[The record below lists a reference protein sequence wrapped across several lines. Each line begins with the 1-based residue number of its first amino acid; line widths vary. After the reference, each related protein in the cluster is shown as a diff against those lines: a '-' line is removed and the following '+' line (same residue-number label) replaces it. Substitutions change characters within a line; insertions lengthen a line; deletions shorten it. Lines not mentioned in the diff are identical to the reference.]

1 MNGSAAVA
9 TTIFALAMA
18 ATIGIGLWS
27 ARGRSKGLAEW
38 SVSSR
43 GLGVLFIWLLM
54 AGETYTS
61 FSFLGTAGWSYS
73 FGAPILYLVAYLTV
87 GFAVAYVVG
96 PALWTYASRHNL
108 ISIAD
113 IAEFRFRSR
122 PVGIVVAVVAT
133 VFIVPYIQVQIQG
146 MGVVVNAMTYGSV
159 DLKVAAVISFVVAE
173 VFILVSGLRG
183 SAWVSA
189 LKDMLVIVAVVFL
202 AVYIPMHYLGG
213 LGDFMRRMV
222 TEKPEWLTFPGHES
236 GGRDAMWFL
245 STVVLNA
252 VTITIFP
259 TTVAGY
265 LSAKSPNALRRNALL
280 LPWYQLLLFVPM
292 VVGATA
298 LFVMP
303 TLGNPDL
310 ALFSLVTDSL
320 PSPVVALIGVAGALS
335 AIVPMSVFMLSI
347 GTLWGRTVLGG
358 GNGADPRARRRPPGK
373 AGDANDMRAKRL
385 SQLVCVI
392 AGLIALGG
400 SLFYPNTLVELS
412 VLSYEGLAQLVPV
425 VLLALYWRRLTARA
439 AVAGMLT
446 GLVVM
451 TALWATDN
459 DPYHG
464 VNGGI
469 IALAANLVVLLAVVR
484 IAPGPGPAGAP
495 AANPAAPEESSAE
508 TTAKP

>member
-1 MNGSAAVA
+1 MSGSAAIA
-9 TTIFALAMA
+9 TTVFALAMA
-18 ATIGIGLWS
+18 ATIAIGVLS

-96 PALWTYASRHNL
+96 PALWTYASRHGL

-122 PVGIVVAVVAT
+122 PVGILVAIVAT

-146 MGVVVNAMTYGSV
+146 MGVVVNAMTYGGI

-189 LKDMLVIVAVVFL
+189 FKDVLVILAVVFL
-202 AVYIPMHYLGG
+202 AVYIPVHYLGG
-213 LGDFMRRMV
+213 LGDLMQRMV
-222 TEKPEWLTFPGHES
+222 TERPEWLTFPGHAS
-236 GGRDAMWFL
+236 GGRDSVWFL
-245 STVVLNA
+245 STVALNA

-265 LSAKSPNALRRNALL
+265 LSARSPNALRRNALL

-310 ALFSLVTDSL
+310 ALFTLVTDSL
-320 PSPVVALIGVAGALS
+320 PAPAVAVIGVAGALS
-335 AIVPMSVFMLSI
+335 ASC
-347 GTLWGRTVLGG
+347 R
-358 GNGADPRARRRPPGK
+358 RASSCSPSARC
-373 AGDANDMRAKRL
+373 GDARSSAAATAPTRA
-385 SQLVCVI
+385 
-392 AGLIALGG
+392 
-400 SLFYPNTLVELS
+400 
-412 VLSYEGLAQLVPV
+412 
-425 VLLALYWRRLTARA
+425 ARA
-439 AVAGMLT
+439 APPAPRPRH
-446 GLVVM
+446 
-451 TALWATDN
+451 ATSG
-459 DPYHG
+459 P
-464 VNGGI
+464 NGSPRRCASSPGSWHSR
-469 IALAANLVVLLAVVR
+469 AASSTP
-484 IAPGPGPAGAP
+484 APWWSCPSCRTRASRSWCPSC
-495 AANPAAPEESSAE
+495 SS
-508 TTAKP
+508 PCSGGG

>member
-1 MNGSAAVA
+1 MSDSAAIA
-9 TTIFALAMA
+9 TTIFGLAMV
-18 ATIGIGLWS
+18 ATIVIGVLS
-27 ARGRSKGLAEW
+27 ARGRDKGLAEW

-73 FGAPILYLVAYLTV
+73 FGVPILYLVSYLTV

-96 PALWTYASRHNL
+96 PAIWTYAGRHGL

-113 IAEFRFRSR
+113 IAEHRFRSR
-122 PVGIVVAVVAT
+122 PVGVLVALVAT
-133 VFIVPYIQVQIQG
+133 VFLVPYIQVQIQG

-159 DLKVAAVISFVVAE
+159 DLHVAAIVSFVVAE

-189 LKDMLVIVAVVFL
+189 LKDVLVIAAVVFL
-202 AVYIPMHYLGG
+202 AVYIPMHYLDGV
-213 LGDFMRRMV
+213 GDFMQRMV
-222 TEKPEWLTFPGHES
+222 TEKPEWLTFPGHAS
-236 GGRDAMWFL
+236 GGRDGMWFVTTTL
-245 STVVLNA
+245 LNA

-292 VVGATA
+292 MIGATA

-303 TLGNPDL
+303 ALGNPDL

-320 PSPVVALIGVAGALS
+320 PAPAVAIVGVAGALS
-335 AIVPMSVFMLSI
+335 AIVPMSVFMLAI
-347 GTLWGRTVLGG
+347 GTLWGRTLLGG
-358 GNGADPRARRRPPGK
+358 GNGADPRSRRTGTAPTDDVRT
-373 AGDANDMRAKRL
+373 KRL
-385 SQLVCVI
+385 SQLVCLI
-392 AGLIALGG
+392 AGLIALAG
-400 SLFYPNTLVELS
+400 SLFYPNTLVQLS

-425 VLLALYWRRLTARA
+425 VLLALFWRRMTAA
-439 AVAGMLT
+439 GAVAGMVV
-446 GLVVM
+446 GLAVVVV
-451 TALWATDN
+451 LWATGN
-459 DPYHG
+459 DPLLG

-469 IALAANLVVLLAVVR
+469 VALLVNLVVTLAVSLAR
-484 IAPGPGPAGAP
+484 PMASRSAPPPGPAGGDLTP
-495 AANPAAPEESSAE
+495 
-508 TTAKP
+508 TAKEAR

>member
-1 MNGSAAVA
+1 MNGSAAIA
-9 TTIFALAMA
+9 TTVFGLAMV
-18 ATIGIGLWS
+18 ATIGIGLLS

-96 PALWTYASRHNL
+96 PALWTYATRHRL

-113 IAEFRFRSR
+113 IAEFRFKSR
-122 PVGIVVAVVAT
+122 PLGILVAVVAT

-159 DLKVAAVISFVVAE
+159 DLHVAAVISFVVAE

-189 LKDMLVIVAVVFL
+189 LKDVLVIGAVVFL

-213 LGDFMRRMV
+213 FGDFMTRMV
-222 TEKPEWLTFPGHES
+222 TERPEWLTFPGHES
-236 GGRDAMWFL
+236 GGRNAMWFL

-280 LPWYQLLLFVPM
+280 LPWYQLLLFIPM
-292 VVGATA
+292 IVGATA
-298 LFVMP
+298 LFVLP

-320 PSPVVALIGVAGALS
+320 PAPVVALIGVAGALS

-358 GNGADPRARRRPPGK
+358 GNGSDPRRPAPVDE
-373 AGDANDMRAKRL
+373 GDDGVRTKRL
-385 SQLVCVI
+385 SQAVCVV
-392 AGLIALGG
+392 AGLVALGG

-425 VLLALYWRRLTARA
+425 VLLALFWRRMTARA
-439 AVAGMLT
+439 AAAGMVV
-446 GLVVM
+446 GLAVM
-451 TALWATDN
+451 TTLWASDN

-469 IALAANLVVLLAVVR
+469 IALAANLLVTAAVTFTTPTSGTATVP
-484 IAPGPGPAGAP
+484 APRKPAP
-495 AANPAAPEESSAE
+495 A
-508 TTAKP
+508 TAKEH